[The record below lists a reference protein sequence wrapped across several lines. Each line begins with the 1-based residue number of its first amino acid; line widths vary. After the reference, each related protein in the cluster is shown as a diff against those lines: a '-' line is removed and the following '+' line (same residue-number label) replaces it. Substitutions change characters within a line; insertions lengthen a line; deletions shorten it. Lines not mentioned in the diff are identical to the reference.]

1 MTDTFSQLYVQ
12 IVFSVK
18 DRKEAIK
25 SEWEGELHKYITGII
40 QKRGNK
46 LIAINGTSD
55 HIHIFIG
62 MTTESCLSDLVREI
76 KKGSTAFI
84 KSKNFLTGNFYWQ
97 EGYGAFSYS
106 HSQIDKVVKY
116 IQNQKEHHKK
126 QTFQEEFKEFLEK
139 FNVSYNE
146 QYL

>member
-1 MTDTFSQLYVQ
+1 M
-12 IVFSVK
+12 
-18 DRKEAIK
+18 
-25 SEWEGELHKYITGII
+25 
-40 QKRGNK
+40 N
-46 LIAINGTSD
+46 
-55 HIHIFIG
+55 
-62 MTTESCLSDLVREI
+62 TESCLSDLVREI

-84 KSKNFLTGNFYWQ
+84 KSKYFLTGNFYWQ

-116 IQNQKEHHKK
+116 IHNQKEHHKK

-146 QYL
+146 KYL